1 MPVLYITENHKTNM
15 KNKVTLLFL
24 LSLTL
29 CITSF
34 AQKEKMDQ
42 EDKDD
47 KREAR
52 STRIK
57 DKTDY
62 SLFHRQM
69 LSLKEYSDERR
80 KIPNLQKAN
89 KMPVKVTAV
98 VDTTNDVGDDAAGKT
113 LIGYITQ
120 DIGDNSSN
128 IYEVTF
134 DRTQKKIV
142 NVKFTG
148 DISDAEKEEK
158 AAPAKTSPAKTVH
171 KKTKDDD
178 DDPDDDKPSK
188 KDKDDDKD

>member
-1 MPVLYITENHKTNM
+1 MKHKLT
-15 KNKVTLLFL
+15 LFL
-24 LSLTL
+24 LFCLSLCT
-29 CITSF
+29 TSF

-42 EDKDD
+42 DEKDD

-89 KMPVKVTAV
+89 KMPVKVAAV
-98 VDTTNDVGDDAAGKT
+98 VDTNADPGDDGKT

-128 IYEVTF
+128 VYEVTF
-134 DRTQKKIV
+134 DRTL
-142 NVKFTG
+142 
-148 DISDAEKEEK
+148 
-158 AAPAKTSPAKTVH
+158 
-171 KKTKDDD
+171 
-178 DDPDDDKPSK
+178 
-188 KDKDDDKD
+188 